1 MPKFSRKAVLAYL
14 EKHSYEQTSERF
26 DLSVGKVFSIEAE
39 AERTQ
44 RQ

>member
-1 MPKFSRKAVLAYL
+1 MSKFSEKAVLAYL
-14 EKHSYEQTSERF
+14 EKHSYEKTSERF

-39 AERTQ
+39 AEQTE